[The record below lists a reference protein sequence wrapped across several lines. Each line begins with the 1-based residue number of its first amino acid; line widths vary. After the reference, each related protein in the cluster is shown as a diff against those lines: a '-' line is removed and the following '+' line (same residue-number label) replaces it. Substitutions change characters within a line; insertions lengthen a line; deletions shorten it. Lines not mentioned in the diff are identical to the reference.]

1 MLKYTS
7 NHNKKNINDEN
18 ISSHDENQYL
28 SLIRD
33 INLYGS
39 MECGRN
45 GNVLTAFG
53 AAMHFNLANNVMP
66 ILTTKKIAW
75 KTCLKELLW
84 FIKGDT
90 NNKTLKNNKVNIWNG
105 NASREFLD
113 SRNLHNLEED
123 DLGPI
128 YGHQWRHFNAE
139 YDNCNTDYTGKGIDQ
154 LEYIIQALNDPLQKN
169 SRRLILSSWNPCQ
182 LNEMALPPCHI
193 MCQFNVI
200 ETNKLSCSLYQRS
213 GDVGLG
219 VPFNISSY
227 CFLTHIIAKHCNL
240 EATDFYYY
248 LGNCH
253 IYDNHIASLS
263 KQINRNPHSFPTI
276 NIKNKR
282 DNINNYIEDDIEIYN
297 YISDN
302 LIKMEMRK

>member
-18 ISSHDENQYL
+18 IPLHDENQYL

-45 GNVLTAFG
+45 GNALTAFG
-53 AAMHFNLANNVMP
+53 SSMHFNLSNNVMP

-90 NNKTLKNNKVNIWNG
+90 NNKLLKNNKVNIWNG

-139 YDNCNTDYTGKGIDQ
+139 YDTCNTDYTGKGIDQ
-154 LEYIIQALNDPLQKN
+154 LEYIIQALNDPLQKT

-182 LNEMALPPCHI
+182 LNEMSLPPCHI
-193 MCQFNVI
+193 LCQFNVI

-240 EATDFYYY
+240 KATDFYYY

-253 IYDNHIASLS
+253 IYDNHIVSLLEQMN
-263 KQINRNPHSFPTI
+263 KNPYPFPTI
-276 NIKNKR
+276 NIKIKR
-282 DNINNYIEDDIEIYN
+282 DNINDYIQDDIEICN

>member
-7 NHNKKNINDEN
+7 NHNKKNINNEN
-18 ISSHDENQYL
+18 IPIHDENQYL

-45 GNVLTAFG
+45 GNALTAFG
-53 AAMHFNLANNVMP
+53 SSMHFNLTNNIMP

-90 NNKTLKNNKVNIWNG
+90 NNKILKNNKVNIWNG

-113 SRNLHNLEED
+113 SRNLHHLEED

-139 YDNCNTDYTGKGIDQ
+139 YDTCNTDYNGKGIDQ
-154 LEYIIQALNDPLQKN
+154 LEYIIQALNDPLQKT

-193 MCQFNVI
+193 LCQFNVV
-200 ETNKLSCSLYQRS
+200 ESNKLSCSLYQRS

-253 IYDNHIASLS
+253 IYDNHVVSLLEQMT
-263 KQINRNPHSFPTI
+263 KNPYPFPTI

-282 DNINNYIEDDIEIYN
+282 DNINDYIEDDIEISN
-297 YISDN
+297 YVSNN

>member
-7 NHNKKNINDEN
+7 NHNKKNINNEN
-18 ISSHDENQYL
+18 IPIHDENQYL

-45 GNVLTAFG
+45 GNALTAFG
-53 AAMHFNLANNVMP
+53 SSMHFNLTNNVMP

-90 NNKTLKNNKVNIWNG
+90 NNKILKNNKVNIWNG

-113 SRNLHNLEED
+113 SRNLHHLEED

-139 YDNCNTDYTGKGIDQ
+139 YDTCNTDYNGKGIDQ
-154 LEYIIQALNDPLQKN
+154 LEYIIQALNDPLQKT

-193 MCQFNVI
+193 LCQFNVV
-200 ETNKLSCSLYQRS
+200 ESNKLSCSLYQRS

-253 IYDNHIASLS
+253 IYDNHIVSLLEQMT
-263 KQINRNPHSFPTI
+263 KNPYPFPTI

-282 DNINNYIEDDIEIYN
+282 DNINDYIEDDIEISN
-297 YISDN
+297 YVSNN

>member
-1 MLKYTS
+1 
-7 NHNKKNINDEN
+7 
-18 ISSHDENQYL
+18 
-28 SLIRD
+28 
-33 INLYGS
+33 

-45 GNVLTAFG
+45 GNALTAFG
-53 AAMHFNLANNVMP
+53 SSMHFNLTNNIMP

-90 NNKTLKNNKVNIWNG
+90 NNKILKNNKVNIWNG

-113 SRNLHNLEED
+113 SRNLHHLEED

-139 YDNCNTDYTGKGIDQ
+139 YDTCNTDYNGKGIDQ
-154 LEYIIQALNDPLQKN
+154 LEYIIQALNDPLQKT

-193 MCQFNVI
+193 LCQFNVV
-200 ETNKLSCSLYQRS
+200 ESNKLSCSLYQRS

-253 IYDNHIASLS
+253 IYDNHVVSLLEQMT
-263 KQINRNPHSFPTI
+263 KNPYPFPTI

-282 DNINNYIEDDIEIYN
+282 DNINDYIEDDIEISN
-297 YISDN
+297 YVSNN

>member
-18 ISSHDENQYL
+18 KPIHDENQYL

-39 MECGRN
+39 MQCGRN
-45 GNVLTAFG
+45 GNALTAFG
-53 AAMHFNLANNVMP
+53 SSMHFNLANNVMP

-75 KTCLKELLW
+75 KICLKELLW

-90 NNKTLKNNKVNIWNG
+90 NNKILKNNKVNIWNG

-113 SRNLHNLEED
+113 SRNLHHLEED

-139 YDNCNTDYTGKGIDQ
+139 YDTCNTDYNGKGIDQ
-154 LEYIIQALNDPLQKN
+154 LEYIIQALNDPLQKT

-193 MCQFNVI
+193 LCQFNVV

-253 IYDNHIASLS
+253 IYDNHIISLLEQMT
-263 KQINRNPHSFPTI
+263 KNPYPFPTI

-282 DNINNYIEDDIEIYN
+282 DNINDYIEDDIEISN
-297 YISDN
+297 YESNN

>member
-18 ISSHDENQYL
+18 ISPHDENQYL

-90 NNKTLKNNKVNIWNG
+90 NNKLLKNNKVNIWNG

-113 SRNLHNLEED
+113 SRNLLHLEED

-139 YDNCNTDYTGKGIDQ
+139 YDTCNTDYNGKGIDQ
-154 LEYIIQALNDPLQKN
+154 LEYIIQALNDPLQKT

-193 MCQFNVI
+193 LCQFNVV

-253 IYDNHIASLS
+253 IYDNHIVSLLEQMT
-263 KQINRNPHSFPTI
+263 KNPYPFPSI

-282 DNINNYIEDDIEIYN
+282 DNINDYIEDDIEISN
-297 YISDN
+297 YESNN

>member
-18 ISSHDENQYL
+18 KPIHDENQYL

-39 MECGRN
+39 MQCGRN
-45 GNVLTAFG
+45 GNALTAFG
-53 AAMHFNLANNVMP
+53 SSMHFNLANNVMP

-75 KTCLKELLW
+75 KICLKELLW

-90 NNKTLKNNKVNIWNG
+90 NNKLLKNNKVNIWNG

-113 SRNLHNLEED
+113 SRNLLHLEED

-139 YDNCNTDYTGKGIDQ
+139 YDTCNTDYNGKGIDQ
-154 LEYIIQALNDPLQKN
+154 LEYIIQALNDPLQKT

-193 MCQFNVI
+193 LCQFNVV

-253 IYDNHIASLS
+253 IYDNHIVSLLEQMT
-263 KQINRNPHSFPTI
+263 KNPYPFPSI

-282 DNINNYIEDDIEIYN
+282 DNINDYIEDDIEISN
-297 YISDN
+297 YESNN

>member
-7 NHNKKNINDEN
+7 NHNKKNINNEN
-18 ISSHDENQYL
+18 IPIHDENQYL

-45 GNVLTAFG
+45 GNALTAFG
-53 AAMHFNLANNVMP
+53 SSMHFNLTNNIMP

-90 NNKTLKNNKVNIWNG
+90 NNKILKNNKVNIWNG

-113 SRNLHNLEED
+113 SRNLHHLEED

-139 YDNCNTDYTGKGIDQ
+139 YDTCNTDYNGKGIDQ
-154 LEYIIQALNDPLQKN
+154 LEYIIQALNDPLQKT

-193 MCQFNVI
+193 LCQFNVV

-253 IYDNHIASLS
+253 IYDNHIVSLLEQMT
-263 KQINRNPHSFPTI
+263 KNPYPFPTI

-282 DNINNYIEDDIEIYN
+282 DNINDYIEDDIEISN
-297 YISDN
+297 YVSNN

>member
-1 MLKYTS
+1 
-7 NHNKKNINDEN
+7 
-18 ISSHDENQYL
+18 
-28 SLIRD
+28 
-33 INLYGS
+33 

>member
-18 ISSHDENQYL
+18 IPLHDENQYL

-45 GNVLTAFG
+45 GNALTAFG
-53 AAMHFNLANNVMP
+53 AAMHFNLANNLMP

-90 NNKTLKNNKVNIWNG
+90 NNKILKKNKVNIWNG

-128 YGHQWRHFNAE
+128 YGHQWRHFNAN
-139 YDNCNTDYTGKGIDQ
+139 YDTCNTDYTGKGIDQ

-193 MCQFNVI
+193 LCQFNVI

-253 IYDNHIASLS
+253 IYDNHIISLS
-263 KQINRNPHSFPTI
+263 EQINRNPYPFPTI
-276 NIKNKR
+276 NIKIKR
-282 DNINNYIEDDIEIYN
+282 DNINDYIEDDIEICN